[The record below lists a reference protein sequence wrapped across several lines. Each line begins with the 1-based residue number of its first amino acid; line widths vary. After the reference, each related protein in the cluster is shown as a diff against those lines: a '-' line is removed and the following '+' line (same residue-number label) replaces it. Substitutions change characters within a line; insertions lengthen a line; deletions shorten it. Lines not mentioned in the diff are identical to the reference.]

1 MIYILLTMVAALAAL
16 NAYASR
22 LSLRSRLNDRSQKKA
37 QLLLIWLLPLLGA
50 FLTIQALKGSARGSG
65 LGRGGASM
73 EPEQAWL
80 YSGHGG
86 DCQPGETGCG
96 E

>member
-1 MIYILLTMVAALAAL
+1 MLYLLFLIVAVLAAF

-22 LSLRSRLNDRSQKKA
+22 LSLRSSLNDRSQKRA

-50 FLTIQALKGSARGSG
+50 FLTIQALKGSGRGSW
-65 LGRGGASM
+65 LGRGGAEM

-80 YSGHGG
+80 YSNHGDDCSPG
-86 DCQPGETGCG
+86 DPGCG